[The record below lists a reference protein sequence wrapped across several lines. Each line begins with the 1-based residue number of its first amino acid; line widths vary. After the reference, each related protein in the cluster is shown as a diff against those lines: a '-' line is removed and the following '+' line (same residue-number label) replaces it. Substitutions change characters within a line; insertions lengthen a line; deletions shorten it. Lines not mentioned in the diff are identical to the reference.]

1 MFDTNFGF
9 ESMKATLLVT
19 SQHHVFVLVLFL
31 FCFFFKEKKQVLY
44 YLVTF
49 SFLFI
54 NIRNKLKG
62 KVLFRFL

>member
-19 SQHHVFVLVLFL
+19 SQHHVFVLVV
-31 FCFFFKEKKQVLY
+31 FKKKKQVLY